1 MVNTDKIEKDK
12 NKGAS
17 IVVNGE
23 AKQVNSRDVS
33 FEEVTQLAFPGSDPS
48 VTTFTVLFYKS
59 EGKKNGNSSHEGSMV
74 EGDVVK
80 VRKEGSSFNVTRSI
94 RS

>member
-1 MVNTDKIEKDK
+1 MSTDEGKKS
-12 NKGAS
+12 GAQ
-17 IVVNGE
+17 IVVNGQLKE
-23 AKQVNSRDVS
+23 VPTRQVS
-33 FEEVTQLAFPGSDPS
+33 FDEVTELAFPGSDRAN
-48 VTTFTVLFYKS
+48 TTFTVIFSKADDS
-59 EGKKNGNSSHEGSMV
+59 KHEGSMV

>member
-1 MVNTDKIEKDK
+1 MANTDKIHEDKDK
-12 NKGAS
+12 DKGAD

-23 AKQVNSRDVS
+23 HVHVESRDVS
-33 FEEVTQLAFPGSDPS
+33 FEQVTQLAYPGSDAN
-48 VTTFTVLFYKS
+48 TTFTVLFYKA
-59 EGKKNGNSSHEGSMV
+59 EGKDAGSMV

-80 VRKEGSSFNVTRSI
+80 VRKEGSSFNVTRSV